1 MVKDHLKE
9 VFNSCLSFKYFEI
22 EDVINEALREGV
34 SPSDI
39 RSVLCEALKEALQRF
54 RKRVYAIPQLYAVC
68 CTFERGLNIVKLPS
82 KVKGRVMIGTLGSVH
97 YVGKDIVKLALMADG
112 FEVIDLGENLTPEQV
127 VKAVEEVRPDIVA
140 LSTLVIICLPL
151 QKRVIQLL
159 EEKGLRDKVKV
170 LIGGP
175 VTSKEWAKEIKADG
189 WATDAFD
196 AVKEANKLM
205 RELKG
210 SSEELLKLRGKR

>member
-9 VFNSCLSFKYFEI
+9 IFNYCLSFKYFKI
-22 EDVINEALREGV
+22 EDVINEALREGI

-68 CTFERGLNIVKLPS
+68 CTFERGLNIVKPPS
-82 KVKGRVMIGTLGSVH
+82 KVKGRVVIGTLGSVH

-127 VKAVEEVRPDIVA
+127 VKAVEEVKPDIVA
-140 LSTLVIICLPL
+140 LSTLVIVCLPL
-151 QKRVIQLL
+151 QREVIQLL
-159 EEKGLRDKVKV
+159 EKRGLRDKVKV

-175 VTSKEWAKEIKADG
+175 VTSKEWAKKIRADG
-189 WATDAFD
+189 WAANAFD
-196 AVKEANKLM
+196 AVEEANKLM
-205 RELKG
+205 RELKDSPEG
-210 SSEELLKLRGKR
+210 ILKLREKR